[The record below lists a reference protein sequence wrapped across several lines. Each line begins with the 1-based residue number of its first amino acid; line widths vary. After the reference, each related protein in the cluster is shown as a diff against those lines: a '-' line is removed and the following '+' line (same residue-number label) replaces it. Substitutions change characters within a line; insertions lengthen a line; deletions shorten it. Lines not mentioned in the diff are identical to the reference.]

1 MLFFITFAENI
12 YMKNGLIR
20 SEPYSAVAR
29 ETVIVSVMPVMMFAR
44 LRYWLGQ
51 KSMAR
56 GLIVCSYRA

>member
-1 MLFFITFAENI
+1 
-12 YMKNGLIR
+12 MKNGLIR